1 MFLFINSSSRH
12 YSTCSCPIIINHS
25 RAPGRLLLLTRE
37 KRCAVSCALA
47 PPTVQVHK
55 VELGEWDGDG
65 SEGEA
70 GRGEARVGGWS
81 ELLRLRPSCWKPSSF
96 RSLHALTSTISLLQ
110 HIQKHTQ
117 AGKPPSPLRPTTALI
132 RWEVNHVT
140 RVDGC
145 GTGRMQVFAQVS
157 FVSVSLSAFISLQK
171 SFAMKSSQL

>member
-1 MFLFINSSSRH
+1 M
-12 YSTCSCPIIINHS
+12 
-25 RAPGRLLLLTRE
+25 
-37 KRCAVSCALA
+37 SCALA

-65 SEGEA
+65 SEGAA

-81 ELLRLRPSCWKPSSF
+81 ELWRLCPGCWKPSSF

-110 HIQKHTQ
+110 HIRKHTHSHT
-117 AGKPPSPLRPTTALI
+117 GKQTPPPRPTTSLI

-145 GTGRMQVFAQVS
+145 GTGRTQVFAQVS
-157 FVSVSLSAFISLQK
+157 FVSVSLSAFISLQR